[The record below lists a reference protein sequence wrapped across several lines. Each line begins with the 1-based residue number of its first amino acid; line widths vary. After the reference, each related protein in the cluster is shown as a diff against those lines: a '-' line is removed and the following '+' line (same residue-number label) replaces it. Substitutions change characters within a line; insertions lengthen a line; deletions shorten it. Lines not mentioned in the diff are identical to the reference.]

1 MLRRKV
7 AESLTARIF
16 WMTTLILLLAGAM
29 TFGLIAWATPSTYTA
44 VVSDDLARQV
54 DELVD
59 ELANT
64 ALQECGPVLERF
76 LHASGAQA
84 MLVGPDGQIAGTG
97 QWFTVEQAAAG
108 EDAVTGTSAGESTV
122 TYYTRSTAED
132 TVSVTASEQA
142 ALAAE
147 VRFADQPGPYALYVT
162 PRVEAENLA
171 VRALAQM
178 APWLLL
184 TLLAFSLIC
193 ALIYSR
199 TITRPIVR
207 LSGIAEKMA
216 RLDFGWA
223 CKERRR
229 DEIGALG
236 RSLDAMAKRLS
247 TALEELKEAN
257 LTLQREVERER
268 ELDRQRTAFFSAASH
283 ELKTPVT
290 ILKGQLSGMLD
301 GVGAYRDR
309 DKYLLRSLQVAG
321 RMERLIGEMLAISR
335 METGSAE
342 VRRERVDLSALLGRR
357 LTQDDEMFRLRGQ
370 RLIADLTPGV
380 SVAGDEA
387 MLEKVV
393 GNLLSN
399 AALYSPEGAQVRV
412 WCGRLES
419 RPAFTVE
426 NSGAQISADALP
438 HLFEPFYRAEGSRSR
453 ATGGSGLGLYLVK
466 MILERHGAEC
476 RLENTAEGVR
486 ATVTFPAE
494 GSVDRL

>member
-1 MLRRKV
+1 MSR
-7 AESLTARIF
+7 
-16 WMTTLILLLAGAM
+16 
-29 TFGLIAWATPSTYTA
+29 GLGDVYK
-44 VVSDDLARQV
+44 RQ
-54 DELVD
+54 
-59 ELANT
+59 
-64 ALQECGPVLERF
+64 
-76 LHASGAQA
+76 
-84 MLVGPDGQIAGTG
+84 
-97 QWFTVEQAAAG
+97 
-108 EDAVTGTSAGESTV
+108 
-122 TYYTRSTAED
+122 
-132 TVSVTASEQA
+132 
-142 ALAAE
+142 
-147 VRFADQPGPYALYVT
+147 
-162 PRVEAENLA
+162 
-171 VRALAQM
+171 
-178 APWLLL
+178 
-184 TLLAFSLIC
+184 
-193 ALIYSR
+193 
-199 TITRPIVR
+199 
-207 LSGIAEKMA
+207 
-216 RLDFGWA
+216 
-223 CKERRR
+223 
-229 DEIGALG
+229 LG

-342 VRRERVDLSALLGRR
+342 VRRERVDLSALLDRR
-357 LTQDDEMFRLRGQ
+357 LMQDDEMFRLRGQ
-370 RLIADLTPGV
+370 RLISDLTPGV

-393 GNLLSN
+393 GCLLSN

-419 RPAFTVE
+419 RPSFTVE

>member
-1 MLRRKV
+1 MKKTLFSV
-7 AESLTARIF
+7 LAALALCLAALTASAEEDVY
-16 WMTTLILLLAGAM
+16 TLL
-29 TFGLIAWATPSTYTA
+29 
-44 VVSDDLARQV
+44 
-54 DELVD
+54 
-59 ELANT
+59 
-64 ALQECGPVLERF
+64 
-76 LHASGAQA
+76 
-84 MLVGPDGQIAGTG
+84 GPDGQAAETG
-97 QWFTVEQAAAG
+97 SQLAVQSLSEGEASCRVSVQDPLEGEQTAVSETDEVTVAEEGSMDSSFFTWSEGDSV
-108 EDAVTGTSAGESTV
+108 AVTM
-122 TYYTRSTAED
+122 
-132 TVSVTASEQA
+132 SEQA
-142 ALAAE
+142 TVTAQ
-147 VRFADQPGPYALYVT
+147 VSFADQPESCSLYVT
-162 PRVEAENLA
+162 PHLQAQNLA
-171 VRALAQM
+171 VRALVQM

-184 TLLAFSLIC
+184 TLLVFSLLC
-193 ALIYSR
+193 AFGYSR
-199 TITRPIVR
+199 YITRPIVR
-207 LSGIAEKMA
+207 LSGIAGRMA
-216 RLDFGWA
+216 QLDFHWECG
-223 CKERRR
+223 ERRR
-229 DEIGALG
+229 DELGQLG
-236 RSLDAMAKRLS
+236 RSLDEMARRLS
-247 TALEELKEAN
+247 AALAELESAN
-257 LTLQREVERER
+257 RALRREVE
-268 ELDRQRTAFFSAASH
+268 QRTAFFSAASH

-342 VRRERVDLSALLGRR
+342 VRRERVDLSALLDRR
-357 LTQDDEMFRLRGQ
+357 LMQDDEMFRLRGQ
-370 RLIADLTPGV
+370 RLISDLTPGV

-393 GNLLSN
+393 GCLLSN

-419 RPAFTVE
+419 RPSFTVE